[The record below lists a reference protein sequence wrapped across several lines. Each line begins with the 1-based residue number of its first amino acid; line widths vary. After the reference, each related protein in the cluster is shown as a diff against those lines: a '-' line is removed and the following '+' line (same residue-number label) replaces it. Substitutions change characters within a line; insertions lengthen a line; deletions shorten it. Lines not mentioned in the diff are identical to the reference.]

1 MTGQNYENRC
11 SLFLWLHCIC
21 NLYKC
26 GKVIAGLSEAT
37 YQFDVM
43 RSGVI
48 SQHFL
53 NLGTNCT

>member
-1 MTGQNYENRC
+1 MKIDVHYFCGCTV
-11 SLFLWLHCIC
+11 FVT
-21 NLYKC
+21 YKC
-26 GKVIAGLSEAT
+26 GKVIAVLSEAT

-43 RSGVI
+43 SGVI